1 MPGGGGR
8 RGRVIPG
15 PTGLERLLATLH
27 AGGVGFILI
36 GGVAARAH
44 GSARLTQDV
53 DIVYGRDGANLERLA
68 RALRPLRPYLRGA
81 PPGLPF
87 EWSSSTLRAGLNFTL
102 TTTAGDIDLFGEII
116 GGGGYDDLEPHTVE
130 LAIFRRPTRVLDLP
144 WLIRVKRAAGRP
156 KDLEVI
162 AELEA
167 LQEEAHGSQ

>member
-1 MPGGGGR
+1 
-8 RGRVIPG
+8 V
-15 PTGLERLLATLH
+15 TGLERLLASLH
-27 AGGVGFILI
+27 NGGVAFILV

-53 DIVYGRDGANLERLA
+53 DVVYARDDGNLERLA
-68 RALRPLRPYLRGA
+68 RALRPLKPYLRGA

-87 EWSSSTLRAGLNFTL
+87 AWSEATIRAGLNFTL

-116 GGGGYDDLEPHTVE
+116 GGGGYANLEPHTIDLV
-130 LAIFRRPTRVLDLP
+130 IFRHATKVLDLP

-167 LQEEAHGSQ
+167 LQEETG